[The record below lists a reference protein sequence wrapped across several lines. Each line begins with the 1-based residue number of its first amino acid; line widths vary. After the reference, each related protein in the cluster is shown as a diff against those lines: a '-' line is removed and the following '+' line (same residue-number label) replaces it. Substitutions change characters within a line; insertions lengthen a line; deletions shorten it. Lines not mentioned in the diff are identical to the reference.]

1 MINILIP
8 IAGKSKIFEDQ
19 FFPKPL
25 FEINDRTMIEYPLT
39 ALNRIQDAKRFVFV
53 AREDECVKF
62 HLDKTLKLLTGRDT
76 VIIRQQTE
84 TKGAACSCLLAIDH
98 INNDSPLI
106 ISNADQYL
114 DIDYNVL
121 LKYFR
126 DQDVDG
132 GVVCFDSV
140 HPQWSYA
147 KLDADRTIL
156 QTAEKN
162 PISRHAIA
170 GLYYFKRGRDFIE
183 AAQRSIE
190 KQAHVNGIYYIAPVY
205 NEFVLKGCRLKAC
218 LIENDR
224 YYSFYSFA
232 RIREFEKLNIK
243 I

>member
-1 MINILIP
+1 MITILIP
-8 IAGKSKIFEDQ
+8 IAGTSKIFEEQ

-25 FEINDRTMIEYPLT
+25 FEIGNRIMIEYPVT
-39 ALNRIQDAKRFVFV
+39 ALNRIKESKRFVFV
-53 AREDECVKF
+53 AREEDCVKF
-62 HLDKTLKLLTGRDT
+62 HLDKTLKLLTSKDT

-84 TKGAACSCLLAIDH
+84 TKGAICSGLLAIEH

-126 DQDVDG
+126 DEDLDG

-147 KLDADRTIL
+147 KVDADRTIVE
-156 QTAEKN
+156 TAEKN

-170 GLYYFKRGRDFIE
+170 GLYYFKRGRDFVE
-183 AAQRSIE
+183 AAQRTIE

-205 NEFVLKGCRLKAC
+205 NELILKGYRLKAYM
-218 LIENDR
+218 IENDR

-232 RIREFEKLNIK
+232 KIREFEKLNIK